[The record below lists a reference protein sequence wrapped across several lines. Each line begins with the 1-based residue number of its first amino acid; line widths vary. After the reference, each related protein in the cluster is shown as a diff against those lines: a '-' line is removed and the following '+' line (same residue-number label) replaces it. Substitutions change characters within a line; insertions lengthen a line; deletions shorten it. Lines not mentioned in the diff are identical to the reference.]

1 MRMVHLISTMNRDD
15 CGFWHKMNLKK
26 DAIIVNQN
34 VQGKQETIQDND
46 KNIIFLSTPETGL
59 SNSRNM
65 LLEQVESGIG
75 ILGDD
80 DLVYLEGYEKIIEE
94 AHCKYPNA
102 DIIVFRFTEDLNR
115 STRQQFQEERTLGI
129 MQISKVASVEVTF
142 KIEKIKEKGLKFD
155 SLLGLGA
162 EFGSGEENAFLAD
175 ALRSGL
181 VIQYIPKTI
190 CYTEPVSQERA
201 KWKNGFDKE
210 YFVKKG
216 ACFYRIYKV
225 LFFPLSV
232 GFIVTKKL
240 GVFRNVPTLRAIK
253 WMCEGKKKY
262 ICKKKEEKYVC

>member
-1 MRMVHLISTMNRDD
+1 MKMVHLISTINRGN
-15 CGFWHKMNLKK
+15 CEFIRKMNLKK
-26 DAIIVNQN
+26 DAVIVNQN
-34 VQGKQETIQDND
+34 VSKNREIIEGED
-46 KNIIFLSTPETGL
+46 KEIIFISTPEMGL

-80 DLVYLEGYEKIIEE
+80 DLVYLDGYEKIIED
-94 AHCKYPNA
+94 AHLKYQDA

-115 STRQQFQEERTLGI
+115 NTRQQFQEERSLGI

-142 KIEKIKEKGLKFD
+142 KIDRIKEKGLRFD
-155 SLLGLGA
+155 PLLGLGA

-190 CYTEPVSQERA
+190 CYTEPMSEERV
-201 KWKNGFDKE
+201 KWKNGFNEE

-216 ACFYRIYKV
+216 ACFYRIYKN
-225 LFFPLSV
+225 LFLPLSV

-240 GVFRNVPTLRAIK
+240 GLFKNVPLFKAIK
-253 WMCEGKKKY
+253 WMVNGKKRY
-262 ICKKKEEKYVC
+262 ICKKEENYVC